1 MIYMLFIS
9 QPQSNSSSNMMSLNE
24 ALGRDAHNYEPV
36 CVGSNI
42 EPNTIQSQ
50 EELKKISLE
59 RKCFPRNSLISHWT
73 GLHLTPTPKLNTG
86 KTMIALED

>member
-9 QPQSNSSSNMMSLNE
+9 QPRSNSSSNMMSLNE

-50 EELKKISLE
+50 EELKKFL
-59 RKCFPRNSLISHWT
+59 
-73 GLHLTPTPKLNTG
+73 
-86 KTMIALED
+86 